1 MSRPI
6 YITNMNLSCGSD
18 LKWSPEQLSVVVHK
32 YGAHKFCSLAWLK
45 KYFDGI
51 VDCVVGVILVCVVVQ
66 FYPWFLLY
74 FPLFQTYYHTLQ
86 YPKTKE
92 IKFEPRIK
100 FNHNIC
106 KLLSNRKRGNE
117 EIQFLCDLGVLHLIG
132 KVHRGSNTDLVVR
145 RFFPF
150 SQGETF
156 DCPERVPFRLTHNIV
171 NAMVSDSRKND
182 ILKKDTNKR
191 TKYGKWGLG
200 FLILKTAVVLL
211 TEIYFSSS
219 YFFPLV
225 GSSWIR
231 GSFSSLLRSYLAS
244 SEKSVRFFAHVS
256 SKIFCNTTQAFR
268 PSVCWSKSWVITLAN
283 QACCE

>member
-32 YGAHKFCSLAWLK
+32 YGAHKFCSLAWLQ
-45 KYFDGI
+45 KYFDCI
-51 VDCVVGVILVCVVVQ
+51 FDCVVGVILVCVVVQ

-74 FPLFQTYYHTLQ
+74 FPLIQTHYHTLQ

-132 KVHRGSNTDLVVR
+132 KVHRGSNTDLVLR

-182 ILKKDTNKR
+182 ILKKRYEQANEIWQVRSRFSDFEDSRSAFNWDLFFIFIFFSFGR
-191 TKYGKWGLG
+191 
-200 FLILKTAVVLL
+200 VLL
-211 TEIYFSSS
+211 DTREFFVALAKLPCVFWEISAILCSREFEN
-219 YFFPLV
+219 FL
-225 GSSWIR
+225 
-231 GSFSSLLRSYLAS
+231 
-244 SEKSVRFFAHVS
+244 
-256 SKIFCNTTQAFR
+256 
-268 PSVCWSKSWVITLAN
+268 
-283 QACCE
+283 

>member
-1 MSRPI
+1 MW
-6 YITNMNLSCGSD
+6 
-18 LKWSPEQLSVVVHK
+18 K
-32 YGAHKFCSLAWLK
+32 
-45 KYFDGI
+45 
-51 VDCVVGVILVCVVVQ
+51 
-66 FYPWFLLY
+66 
-74 FPLFQTYYHTLQ
+74 
-86 YPKTKE
+86 
-92 IKFEPRIK
+92 
-100 FNHNIC
+100 
-106 KLLSNRKRGNE
+106 
-117 EIQFLCDLGVLHLIG
+117 IQFLCDLGLLRLIG

-171 NAMVSDSRKND
+171 NAMVSDSKKND

-244 SEKSVRFFAHVS
+244 FEKSMRFFAHVS

-268 PSVCWSKSWVITLAN
+268 ASVCWSKSWVITLAN